1 MDVVLQLLGVA
12 AIAVVELWAAV
23 PAGLAMGLPAPLV
36 WVATLAGA
44 FLSIVVVVAAGD
56 RLRTWLVERFGHG
69 GAREG
74 GRLRRLWD
82 RYGVIGWGLLAPLLL
97 GAPLAAAI
105 GVALGAGAAASRA
118 LARRRGRDLDDRA
131 HAGRRAGRRR
141 RDDLALTAAG
151 VPCASRP
158 GRSGRRAQSCG
169 RAACAVLRTAVAPRG
184 ARTR

>member
-23 PAGLAMGLPAPLV
+23 PAGMAMGLPAPLV
-36 WVATLAGA
+36 AAATFAGA
-44 FLSIVVVVAAGD
+44 LLSILVVVVAGD
-56 RLRTWLVERFGHG
+56 RLRTWLVDRFGHG

-105 GVALGAGAAASRA
+105 GVALGGERRRLVLWLGAGAAIWTTV
-118 LARRRGRDLDDRA
+118 
-131 HAGRRAGRRR
+131 
-141 RDDLALTAAG
+141 LT
-151 VPCASRP
+151 V
-158 GRSGRRAQSCG
+158 
-169 RAACAVLRTAVAPRG
+169 AVALG
-184 ARTR
+184 ADAVTTWL